1 MACALAVLE
10 LLDAGPL
17 NKLDG
22 IDVVTGVTVVKEVG
36 MSLVTDES
44 TLCTADDSEEMIED
58 NEDRIEVAAVVS
70 KEMVLK
76 GRPLDAGIPLGRTIV
91 ETVVAACALAM
102 NESTRVVV
110 SFIVKMEVQ
119 QLFVR

>member
-1 MACALAVLE
+1 VACALAVLV

-22 IDVVTGVTVVKEVG
+22 NDVVTGVTVVKEVG

-76 GRPLDAGIPLGRTIV
+76 GRPLDL
-91 ETVVAACALAM
+91 
-102 NESTRVVV
+102 
-110 SFIVKMEVQ
+110 
-119 QLFVR
+119 